1 MTHSPVPIAV
11 SSQLVQ
17 ELLIQAQTT
26 VLTRSQRRQLQ
37 HHLQAM
43 VGVVEQSRA
52 AQDASSAIYTYA
64 VGKANTTLATVE
76 LLKALRSPLLASPE
90 LEAVEQAL
98 RQQYL
103 EQVQRIMARGIY
115 QILTAAER

>member
-1 MTHSPVPIAV
+1 MTHAPVPIAV

-17 ELLIQAQTT
+17 ELLIQTQTT
-26 VLTRSQRRQLQ
+26 ALTRSQRHQLQ
-37 HHLQAM
+37 RHLQAM
-43 VGVVEQSRA
+43 VGVVERSRA

-64 VGKANTTLATVE
+64 VSQANTTLATVE
-76 LLKALRSPLLASPE
+76 LLKTLRHPLLASPE
-90 LEAVEQAL
+90 FDAFEQAL

-103 EQVQRIMARGIY
+103 EQVQRIVGRGIY